1 MASFHNRQH
10 RGPQQSE
17 RETSSA
23 TEKKK
28 KGKNDNGEKE
38 AEKEDTEEASGPRR
52 RSLSA
57 LVVTCL
63 FLFREQQ
70 LRAVKR

>member
-1 MASFHNRQH
+1 M
-10 RGPQQSE
+10 
-17 RETSSA
+17 

-38 AEKEDTEEASGPRR
+38 AEKEDTEEASAPRR
-52 RSLSA
+52 HSLSA

-70 LRAVKR
+70 LHAVKR